1 MPQRI
6 TLINHLSHQELQ
18 QHYRQSKNVVESRQY
33 HVIWLLAQGKKT
45 EEVQQITG
53 YSRTWIYKLVQRY
66 NQFGFEGLQ
75 DRRKNNRG
83 SEPLIDDVVQAHLW
97 QVLQE
102 NAPEGGRW
110 NGRQVADWLTQVTG
124 KKISRQ
130 REWEILGQMTF
141 RLRVPRPCH
150 TDSDLIEQEKC
161 QKKLLSK

>member
-1 MPQRI
+1 M
-6 TLINHLSHQELQ
+6 
-18 QHYRQSKNVVESRQY
+18 
-33 HVIWLLAQGKKT
+33 AQGKKS
-45 EEVQQITG
+45 EEVQEITG
-53 YSRTWIYKLVQRY
+53 YSRTWIYQLVQRY
-66 NQFGFEGLQ
+66 NQFGLEGLQ

-102 NAPEGGRW
+102 NAPDGGLW
-110 NGRQVADWLTQVTG
+110 NGRKVADWLTQVTG

-130 REWEILGQMTF
+130 RGWEILRQMTF

-161 QKKLLSK
+161 KKKLLSK